1 MNLLEKYYL
10 QGKGKLMAG
19 IFVLVVL
26 LIISTIAFTG
36 CFSSG
41 KKSDDKNTVTVFN
54 YGDYIDV
61 SVLKTFEKETGI
73 KVKYEEYVTPEDM
86 YTKYKSGV
94 INYDVICTSD
104 YMVEKMMQEGEAQKI
119 DTSSMEYYK
128 NIDEKYLDFCK
139 AFDPTNEY
147 AVPYLWGTVGIL
159 YNTKVIK
166 EKVDSWSILWD
177 KKYDD
182 QIVMQN
188 SMRDAFMVPLKW
200 NGISLNTTS
209 QKELKQA
216 QSLLLKQKP
225 IVEAY
230 LVDEARDAMVS
241 GDASMAVIYSGD
253 ATVAME
259 ENEDLDYVVQKEGSN
274 VWLDCFLIPKTAEH
288 KEAAEKFIDYMNRQ
302 DIAQKNFDYIYYG
315 TPNKAVYDTLDD
327 DTKEDYTIF
336 PEEATLDKC
345 EVYKYLGE
353 KTDQYYNRLWKELKS
368 Y

>member
-139 AFDPTNEY
+139 AFDTTNEY

-209 QKELKQA
+209 RKELKQA

-230 LVDEARDAMVS
+230 LVDGTSSQNLRKQPFSLNSGWLAGGMVFS
-241 GDASMAVIYSGD
+241 SAEWLASVTWKLVTPACTSRG
-253 ATVAME
+253 T
-259 ENEDLDYVVQKEGSN
+259 N
-274 VWLDCFLIPKTAEH
+274 TASSSST
-288 KEAAEKFIDYMNRQ
+288 
-302 DIAQKNFDYIYYG
+302 
-315 TPNKAVYDTLDD
+315 TPAL
-327 DTKEDYTIF
+327 
-336 PEEATLDKC
+336 P
-345 EVYKYLGE
+345 
-353 KTDQYYNRLWKELKS
+353 
-368 Y
+368 

>member
-200 NGISLNTTS
+200 NGISLNT
-209 QKELKQA
+209 Q
-216 QSLLLKQKP
+216 
-225 IVEAY
+225 
-230 LVDEARDAMVS
+230 
-241 GDASMAVIYSGD
+241 
-253 ATVAME
+253 
-259 ENEDLDYVVQKEGSN
+259 
-274 VWLDCFLIPKTAEH
+274 
-288 KEAAEKFIDYMNRQ
+288 
-302 DIAQKNFDYIYYG
+302 
-315 TPNKAVYDTLDD
+315 
-327 DTKEDYTIF
+327 
-336 PEEATLDKC
+336 
-345 EVYKYLGE
+345 
-353 KTDQYYNRLWKELKS
+353 
-368 Y
+368 

>member
-1 MNLLEKYYL
+1 
-10 QGKGKLMAG
+10 
-19 IFVLVVL
+19 
-26 LIISTIAFTG
+26 
-36 CFSSG
+36 
-41 KKSDDKNTVTVFN
+41 
-54 YGDYIDV
+54 
-61 SVLKTFEKETGI
+61 
-73 KVKYEEYVTPEDM
+73 M

-139 AFDPTNEY
+139 AFDTTNEY

-209 QKELKQA
+209 RKELKQA

-241 GDASMAVIYSGD
+241 GDASMAVIYSVMLPLPWKK
-253 ATVAME
+253 TKTSTT
-259 ENEDLDYVVQKEGSN
+259 LSQKKALTSG
-274 VWLDCFLIPKTAEH
+274 LTA
-288 KEAAEKFIDYMNRQ
+288 F
-302 DIAQKNFDYIYYG
+302 
-315 TPNKAVYDTLDD
+315 
-327 DTKEDYTIF
+327 
-336 PEEATLDKC
+336 
-345 EVYKYLGE
+345 
-353 KTDQYYNRLWKELKS
+353 
-368 Y
+368 

>member
-1 MNLLEKYYL
+1 
-10 QGKGKLMAG
+10 
-19 IFVLVVL
+19 
-26 LIISTIAFTG
+26 
-36 CFSSG
+36 
-41 KKSDDKNTVTVFN
+41 
-54 YGDYIDV
+54 
-61 SVLKTFEKETGI
+61 
-73 KVKYEEYVTPEDM
+73 
-86 YTKYKSGV
+86 
-94 INYDVICTSD
+94 
-104 YMVEKMMQEGEAQKI
+104 
-119 DTSSMEYYK
+119 MEYYK

-259 ENEDLDYVVQKEGSN
+259 ENEDLDYVVPKEGSN
-274 VWLDCFLIPKTAEH
+274 VWFDCFLIPKTAEH
-288 KEAAEKFIDYMNRQ
+288 KRSRREIYRLHEPPGHRPEK
-302 DIAQKNFDYIYYG
+302 
-315 TPNKAVYDTLDD
+315 L
-327 DTKEDYTIF
+327 
-336 PEEATLDKC
+336 
-345 EVYKYLGE
+345 
-353 KTDQYYNRLWKELKS
+353 
-368 Y
+368 

>member
-1 MNLLEKYYL
+1 MNILEKYYL
-10 QGKGKLMAG
+10 QGKGKIILGTFAL
-19 IFVLVVL
+19 IVLF
-26 LIISTIAFTG
+26 IISTVMFTG
-36 CFSSG
+36 CFSSNQ
-41 KKSDDKNTVTVFN
+41 KNDNENTVTVFN

-61 SVLKTFEKETGI
+61 NVLKTFEKETGI
-73 KVKYEEYVTPEDM
+73 QVKYEEYVTPEDM

-104 YMVEKMMQEGEAQKI
+104 YMVEKMMQEGEVQKI

-128 NIDEKYLDFCK
+128 NIDKKYLDFCK
-139 AFDPTNEY
+139 VFDPTNEY

-159 YNTKVIK
+159 YNTKVVK
-166 EKVDSWSILWD
+166 EKVDSWSILWN

-182 QIVMQN
+182 QIIMQN

-200 NGISLNTTS
+200 KGLSLNTTNP
-209 QKELKQA
+209 KELVQA

-259 ENEDLDYVVQKEGSN
+259 ENEDLDYVVPKEGSN
-274 VWLDCFLIPKTAEH
+274 VWFDCFLIPKTAEH
-288 KEAAEKFIDYMNRQ
+288 KEAAEKFIDYMSRQ

-315 TPNKAVYDTLDD
+315 TPNKAVYN
-327 DTKEDYTIF
+327 
-336 PEEATLDKC
+336 A
-345 EVYKYLGE
+345 
-353 KTDQYYNRLWKELKS
+353 
-368 Y
+368 

>member
-1 MNLLEKYYL
+1 
-10 QGKGKLMAG
+10 
-19 IFVLVVL
+19 
-26 LIISTIAFTG
+26 
-36 CFSSG
+36 
-41 KKSDDKNTVTVFN
+41 
-54 YGDYIDV
+54 
-61 SVLKTFEKETGI
+61 
-73 KVKYEEYVTPEDM
+73 M

-259 ENEDLDYVVQKEGSN
+259 ENEDLDYVVPKEGSN
-274 VWLDCFLIPKTAEH
+274 V
-288 KEAAEKFIDYMNRQ
+288 
-302 DIAQKNFDYIYYG
+302 YIYYG

>member
-1 MNLLEKYYL
+1 
-10 QGKGKLMAG
+10 
-19 IFVLVVL
+19 
-26 LIISTIAFTG
+26 
-36 CFSSG
+36 
-41 KKSDDKNTVTVFN
+41 
-54 YGDYIDV
+54 
-61 SVLKTFEKETGI
+61 
-73 KVKYEEYVTPEDM
+73 M

-200 NGISLNTTS
+200 RHFLKHNQSKGIKTGT
-209 QKELKQA
+209 EPFI
-216 QSLLLKQKP
+216 KQKP

-241 GDASMAVIYSGD
+241 GDALHGRHLFRRCYRCHGRKRRPRLQLSQKKALTSG
-253 ATVAME
+253 
-259 ENEDLDYVVQKEGSN
+259 LI
-274 VWLDCFLIPKTAEH
+274 CFLIPKTAEH
-288 KEAAEKFIDYMNRQ
+288 KEAAEKFIDY
-302 DIAQKNFDYIYYG
+302 
-315 TPNKAVYDTLDD
+315 
-327 DTKEDYTIF
+327 
-336 PEEATLDKC
+336 
-345 EVYKYLGE
+345 
-353 KTDQYYNRLWKELKS
+353 
-368 Y
+368 

>member
-1 MNLLEKYYL
+1 
-10 QGKGKLMAG
+10 
-19 IFVLVVL
+19 
-26 LIISTIAFTG
+26 
-36 CFSSG
+36 
-41 KKSDDKNTVTVFN
+41 
-54 YGDYIDV
+54 
-61 SVLKTFEKETGI
+61 
-73 KVKYEEYVTPEDM
+73 
-86 YTKYKSGV
+86 
-94 INYDVICTSD
+94 
-104 YMVEKMMQEGEAQKI
+104 MQEGEAQKI

-259 ENEDLDYVVQKEGSN
+259 ENEDLDYVVPKEGSN
-274 VWLDCFLIPKTAEH
+274 VWFCLLYTSPFRKADSWLPGERDARSRCLLYFSCR
-288 KEAAEKFIDYMNRQ
+288 KFDPSETEDHFHPDRLVR
-302 DIAQKNFDYIYYG
+302 KG
-315 TPNKAVYDTLDD
+315 T
-327 DTKEDYTIF
+327 
-336 PEEATLDKC
+336 
-345 EVYKYLGE
+345 
-353 KTDQYYNRLWKELKS
+353 
-368 Y
+368 